1 MTVPIGDPDPIG
13 QLVELSRTLG
23 RPERDLVVLAEG
35 NTSVRTTGNR
45 MLVKASGSVMAAAGP
60 GDFVEVDTNPLLE
73 LVGST
78 ATDDALVTTV
88 MLEARRDSD
97 GPRPS
102 MEALVH
108 AICLRQ
114 PGVEVVAHTHPV
126 AVNAI
131 LCSDQAHALVDGAL
145 FPDQIVV
152 LGRHAVLVPYADPG
166 LSLARSVGA
175 AIDAHVAEYDRPP
188 KLVYLAN
195 HGIFV
200 LAGSPREAL
209 AVTEMTVKTAR
220 VLSGVLAVGRPR
232 YLSDAEADR
241 IDTRPD
247 EAHRRTRLAEAT
259 ASEHRRPARA
269 EERSERG
276 ADQIGTGGGGRAD
289 S

>member
-1 MTVPIGDPDPIG
+1 
-13 QLVELSRTLG
+13 
-23 RPERDLVVLAEG
+23 
-35 NTSVRTTGNR
+35 
-45 MLVKASGSVMAAAGP
+45 
-60 GDFVEVDTNPLLE
+60 
-73 LVGST
+73 
-78 ATDDALVTTV
+78 
-88 MLEARRDSD
+88 
-97 GPRPS
+97 
-102 MEALVH
+102 
-108 AICLRQ
+108 
-114 PGVEVVAHTHPV
+114 
-126 AVNAI
+126 
-131 LCSDQAHALVDGAL
+131 
-145 FPDQIVV
+145 
-152 LGRHAVLVPYADPG
+152 PG